1 MSIRKGQ
8 KVPGTNPACFGSSV
22 FAHTLFDGQSSEPRH
37 NQLIEIARGRITRL
51 QPCTQANATAL
62 GATISHVVTPGLI
75 DLQINGAN
83 DTQFNFEPDMGA
95 LIRIA
100 EGARRGGAAHIM
112 PTFITAPDQDYRHA
126 LNAAAEAMA
135 NGHAEILG
143 VHLEGPFL
151 SPERPGIHD
160 ASAIRPMTESDL
172 QILCEPFPGRL
183 MLTLAPETLPA
194 GYMKTLTRAA
204 VTVFAGHTAATAK
217 AMADAEAEGLRGA
230 THLFNAMSQMSGRQP
245 GAVGA
250 VLASDGL
257 YAGIIPDGH
266 HVAPANLKI
275 AARCMPD
282 RLCLVTDAMLTLQGT
297 LQRFDL
303 NGYDI
308 RLGEGRL
315 TNSEGRLAGA
325 HIAMDEC
332 LSRMCDATG
341 ISFASAVRMATANPA
356 AALGLADQLG
366 TIAVGKRASLTL
378 LNENLRATAVMVDG
392 NMKQNT
398 MLR

>member
-8 KVPGTNPACFGSSV
+8 KVTGTDPARFGSSV

-51 QPCTQANATAL
+51 YPCTQANAVAL

-83 DTQFNFEPDMGA
+83 DTQFNFEPDADA
-95 LIRIA
+95 LARIA

-112 PTFITAPDQDYRHA
+112 PTFITAHDQDYRKA
-126 LNAAAEAMA
+126 MSAASASIAEG
-135 NGHAEILG
+135 NSEILG

-151 SPERPGIHD
+151 SPDRPGIHD
-160 ASAIRPMTESDL
+160 ASAIRPMTDSDL
-172 QILCEPFPGRL
+172 QILCEPFPGKL
-183 MLTLAPETLPA
+183 MLTLAPETLPS
-194 GYMKTLTRAA
+194 GYMEMLTRAA
-204 VTVFAGHTAATAK
+204 VTVFAGHTAANAK
-217 AMADAEAEGLRGA
+217 AIADAEAQGLRGA
-230 THLFNAMSQMSGRQP
+230 THLFNAMSQMSGRAP
-245 GAVGA
+245 GVVGA
-250 VLASDGL
+250 VLASDRL

-266 HVAPANLKI
+266 HVAAANLKI
-275 AARCMPD
+275 AARCMQD

-297 LQRFDL
+297 QQRFDL

-308 RLGEGRL
+308 RLGDGRL

-325 HIAMDEC
+325 HIGMDEC

-341 ISFASAVRMATANPA
+341 ISFGSAVRMASANPA
-356 AALGLADQLG
+356 AALGLANQLG
-366 TIAVGKRASLTL
+366 TVSVGKRASLTL
-378 LNENLRATAVMVDG
+378 LDKNLRATAVIVDG
-392 NMKQNT
+392 KEQQT
-398 MLR
+398 TTER